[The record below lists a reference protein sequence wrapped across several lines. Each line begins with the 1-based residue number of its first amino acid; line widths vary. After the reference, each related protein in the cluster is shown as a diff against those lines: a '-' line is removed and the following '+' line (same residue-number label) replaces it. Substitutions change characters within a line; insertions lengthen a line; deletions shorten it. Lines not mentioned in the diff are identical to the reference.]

1 MVVAYLRGLLP
12 ATRNYG
18 IRSIF
23 TEDIILESIAAEHI
37 ADDMQRNVRND
48 LALTPAL
55 TEKGV
60 RELITR
66 SSVRSD
72 RASELRL
79 LNIYKIEEQIG
90 NYVKVENASSEISLS
105 RLYEFAEK
113 QGILQ
118 ALADYDDGKEKKSVI

>member
-12 ATRNYG
+12 ATHNYG

-37 ADDMQRNVRND
+37 ADDMSRNVRNEI
-48 LALTPAL
+48 ALTSVL

-60 RELITR
+60 RDVISR

-79 LNIYKIEEQIG
+79 LNIYKIEEQLGHDSQIQ
-90 NYVKVENASSEISLS
+90 NVRNEISLS
-105 RLYEFAEK
+105 QLYEFAEK
-113 QGILQ
+113 KGILQ
-118 ALADYDDGKEKKSVI
+118 ALADHDDGKVKQEMI